1 MANLYTLKTF
11 LTDPSPFSG
20 VHRMLTPRGTHL
32 AGVQQTPAVF
42 APGRVPPRE
51 RPTYTCRTC
60 NKVFLHQCNLLRH
73 RKKCEGDYHLECHLC
88 GKQFYRRD
96 YYQDHLA
103 TKHNTGDV
111 LKGSFKSKF
120 I

>member
-1 MANLYTLKTF
+1 MGTFSAPRALYSARVHKQSAAVTASGRA
-11 LTDPSPFSG
+11 PSG
-20 VHRMLTPRGTHL
+20 
-32 AGVQQTPAVF
+32 
-42 APGRVPPRE
+42 E

-60 NKVFLHQCNLLRH
+60 SKVFLHQCNLLRH

-103 TKHNTGDV
+103 TKHNAIDV

-120 I
+120 S